1 MDRNLDKEL
10 KLTTEEKDVGVT
22 FTVSLKFDE
31 HIQNVTTKANQI
43 VGMIKR
49 SFTHMDNDIFLKL
62 YKSVVRPHLEYA
74 NVIWHPI
81 FAKQLKKLENVQ
93 RRATK
98 LVPNLKSL
106 SYTERLMSLNLPTIQ
121 YRQLGDL
128 I

>member
-1 MDRNLDKEL
+1 MCKKWNSDT
-10 KLTTEEKDVGVT
+10 KLWCFPSK
-22 FTVSLKFDE
+22 
-31 HIQNVTTKANQI
+31 
-43 VGMIKR
+43 
-49 SFTHMDNDIFLKL
+49 DIFLKL